1 MNKNIFTNANG
12 QIIEFTQHEAIYAI
26 SNLPF
31 FDKNLMA
38 DDDIENA
45 IHVIKIITNL
55 NGFSLGYPAANI
67 TNPIY
72 LAIGAAAINS
82 RDNVQRPFKATI
94 DIWEESVN
102 LAEYPMPEDYEIA
115 KALREYFDI
124 KGKILYVSENF
135 DEVGVKK
142 YIIEKYDLDMTI
154 ENTVAEI
161 LDVMYEERKIN
172 TVYALIDDV
181 IGVQECND
189 LIMLYFE
196 KNKYNEGVE
205 ENADCVV

>member
-1 MNKNIFTNANG
+1 
-12 QIIEFTQHEAIYAI
+12 
-26 SNLPF
+26 
-31 FDKNLMA
+31 
-38 DDDIENA
+38 
-45 IHVIKIITNL
+45 
-55 NGFSLGYPAANI
+55 
-67 TNPIY
+67 
-72 LAIGAAAINS
+72 
-82 RDNVQRPFKATI
+82 
-94 DIWEESVN
+94 
-102 LAEYPMPEDYEIA
+102 MPEDYEIA

-161 LDVMYEERKIN
+161 LDAMYEERKIN

-189 LIMLYFE
+189 LMMLYFE